1 MSSELLIYYASNNG
15 LIRKHHGITL
25 EMNAVLLSMLEHANQ
40 KTGTICVGVSLLRTE
55 TELHGKS
62 IDKAIDKLIF
72 NGAIE
77 RLPKVKY
84 GRTWVNAYRPTL
96 YGMPTNTAT
105 TPPTNTATTPPTN
118 TATNTAKD
126 QSDEYGVDRN
136 RETLFPQVTNETSK
150 SNDLENSLQPEP
162 EPESEPKPKP
172 HSNDGDLGL
181 EARQHIL
188 DFAIHHSLKKK
199 PTRKEPGDAL
209 KAKKRKEFGQLLDRL
224 LPTVP
229 QGIIDLFNL
238 NPSCAKAEAFGKII
252 QCRFEDTE
260 PDQQTL
266 NLIFCDPYP
275 KAIEQL
281 PPIFKNADDPL

>member
-1 MSSELLIYYASNNG
+1 
-15 LIRKHHGITL
+15 
-25 EMNAVLLSMLEHANQ
+25 
-40 KTGTICVGVSLLRTE
+40 
-55 TELHGKS
+55 
-62 IDKAIDKLIF
+62 
-72 NGAIE
+72 
-77 RLPKVKY
+77 
-84 GRTWVNAYRPTL
+84 
-96 YGMPTNTAT
+96 
-105 TPPTNTATTPPTN
+105 
-118 TATNTAKD
+118 
-126 QSDEYGVDRN
+126 
-136 RETLFPQVTNETSK
+136 
-150 SNDLENSLQPEP
+150 
-162 EPESEPKPKP
+162 
-172 HSNDGDLGL
+172 
-181 EARQHIL
+181 
-188 DFAIHHSLKKK
+188 
-199 PTRKEPGDAL
+199 L